1 MRMGYQ
7 ITAMEARTWICSCF
21 QREYWMFSKLCH
33 THVLL
38 LALAWAPV
46 CVNAICICQ
55 RIMAIRLGYWPIGMF
70 VYGCHKIVMQKIRVV
85 HLRDTSDL
93 VQFSQSTC
101 KQVVPW
107 GGGLPL
113 AFASCMK

>member
-7 ITAMEARTWICSCF
+7 ITTVEARTWICSCS

-55 RIMAIRLGYWPIGMF
+55 RIMASLVIGLQGAPPM
-70 VYGCHKIVMQKIRVV
+70 VKIPHRMMLDIILQT
-85 HLRDTSDL
+85 L
-93 VQFSQSTC
+93 
-101 KQVVPW
+101 
-107 GGGLPL
+107 GLPV
-113 AFASCMK
+113 AEYRSKM